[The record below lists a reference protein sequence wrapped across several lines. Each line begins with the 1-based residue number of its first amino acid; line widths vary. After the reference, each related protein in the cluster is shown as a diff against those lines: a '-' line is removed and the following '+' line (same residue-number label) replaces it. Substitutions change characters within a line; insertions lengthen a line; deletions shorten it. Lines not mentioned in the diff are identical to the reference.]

1 MRIIEIFICRLD
13 EFSRPG
19 AIDPGA
25 FLAPDERQ
33 RFERF
38 AFDRHRLAFLAS
50 RKLLKTALA
59 QKLNCAVTQLAF
71 MQGPQGKPSLL
82 PVLNPAGWE
91 FNLTHSD
98 NWALVALDVTPI
110 GIDTENL
117 QRRSD
122 IVNIARHNFHPL
134 EIDFLSSKSDQPQWG
149 FYYWM
154 LKEAYIKFLGTG
166 LSQSLKEFYF
176 DWGESLVFGAEKPM
190 PIPLAAVLQWQSDG
204 VAAVCCKPGPIKFC
218 LFELQHSGEFLPVEH
233 SVLAQTAH
241 N

>member
-1 MRIIEIFICRLD
+1 MRTIEVYICRLD

-25 FLAPDERQ
+25 FLDAQELQ

-59 QKLNCAVTQLAF
+59 QRLNCGVRELAF
-71 MQGPQGKPSLL
+71 IQGPQGKPSLL
-82 PVLNPAGWE
+82 PSLNPAGWE

-98 NWALVALDVTPI
+98 NWALVAVDVTPI

-117 QRRSD
+117 QRRTD
-122 IVNIARHNFHPL
+122 ILKIARHNFHPA
-134 EIDFLSSKSDQPQWG
+134 EIEFLSSKSDEHQWG

-166 LSQSLKEFYF
+166 LSQALNEFYF
-176 DWGESLVFGAEKPM
+176 TWGDSLAFGAQPAL
-190 PIPLAAVLQWQSDG
+190 PVPCAAVLQWQSDG
-204 VAAVCCKPGPIKFC
+204 IAAVCCAPGPIDFR
-218 LFELQHSGEFLPVEH
+218 LFRLQQNGNFLPVEH
-233 SVLAQTAH
+233 NILVQSACD
-241 N
+241 